1 MNGLVLL
8 FAAATLG
15 AQPEL
20 AWKQTDHSPALIRGP
35 MVVWQFI
42 YKRKEGKPYF
52 HLVTVAG
59 SSPMTDFRP
68 ADHP

>member
-20 AWKQTDHSPALIRGP
+20 AWKQTDHSLALI
-35 MVVWQFI
+35 
-42 YKRKEGKPYF
+42 
-52 HLVTVAG
+52 
-59 SSPMTDFRP
+59 
-68 ADHP
+68 